1 MTISV
6 INNSG
11 ATVYYMARKLI
22 SYSPNTYGWGSADAS
37 YNWTNWQAQA
47 LANGA
52 TKSFSGD
59 RVAVLFHSSDP
70 SSAINSL
77 SAGDS
82 FSADIALWKSGL
94 QSGSVYTF
102 DTGNGSSHNGG
113 SNTWLGYK
121 GSFNSPT
128 NLASDTTGPTISSL
142 SITSGTGVS
151 NSFLNAGDIVKA
163 TIVFNEN
170 AIVNT
175 TGGTPSLNIN
185 VGGTQRAAAYTSG
198 TGSTSLVFAYTIVA
212 GDTND
217 ADGVSIGANS
227 LSLNSGTIKDAAGNN
242 ATLTHSAV
250 SANASFKVDVL
261 APYITSITSTSSD
274 GVYKVGD
281 SINITLNF
289 NEQVQMA
296 AGSLKIHLNLGN
308 VERILSISNSSIS
321 GTTSLSTTYAVQA
334 GETAARLEVEKI
346 TQNGGT
352 VLDLAGNQLDF
363 TIYAGRNISST
374 KRITVSLNK
383 DISNDS
389 KHNIG
394 EGRVL
399 NHIKTNC
406 IDEHTGRQV
415 PFRLSFAGISAIR
428 GQSTELGSFYRV
440 TKGNT
445 QQNN

>member
-1 MTISV
+1 
-6 INNSG
+6 
-11 ATVYYMARKLI
+11 
-22 SYSPNTYGWGSADAS
+22 
-37 YNWTNWQAQA
+37 
-47 LANGA
+47 
-52 TKSFSGD
+52 
-59 RVAVLFHSSDP
+59 
-70 SSAINSL
+70 
-77 SAGDS
+77 
-82 FSADIALWKSGL
+82 
-94 QSGSVYTF
+94 
-102 DTGNGSSHNGG
+102 
-113 SNTWLGYK
+113 
-121 GSFNSPT
+121 
-128 NLASDTTGPTISSL
+128 
-142 SITSGTGVS
+142 
-151 NSFLNAGDIVKA
+151 
-163 TIVFNEN
+163 
-170 AIVNT
+170 
-175 TGGTPSLNIN
+175 
-185 VGGTQRAAAYTSG
+185 
-198 TGSTSLVFAYTIVA
+198 
-212 GDTND
+212 
-217 ADGVSIGANS
+217 
-227 LSLNSGTIKDAAGNN
+227 
-242 ATLTHSAV
+242 
-250 SANASFKVDVL
+250 
-261 APYITSITSTSSD
+261 
-274 GVYKVGD
+274 
-281 SINITLNF
+281 
-289 NEQVQMA
+289 MA